1 LLVTDPE
8 IPRPDVLT
16 VASIAVVVYAIAN
29 VAHEGLGHGGACLMV
44 GCTPHLLTSM
54 QFDGDAAALP
64 ALARRFIS
72 AGGSLMNLVV
82 ATLAMLA
89 LRRARAG
96 PATTWFF
103 LWLLATLSLLQATGY
118 LLFSGLGNFG
128 DWAAVVRGLPGG
140 SVLWRGILTV
150 AGGATYWWATS
161 WAMVTL
167 GARLRSSGPA
177 RAAEAYRYTLV
188 AYFAGAGLYL
198 AAGSRDPA
206 GTAVLLI
213 SGVAASL
220 GGAAGLAWGP
230 QLLKNA
236 TVAPTGTLLPPL
248 QRDWR
253 WVAAAAVGG
262 GVFVFVLGS
271 GIRM

>member
-1 LLVTDPE
+1 VTDAE
-8 IPRPDVLT
+8 APRPDVLT
-16 VASIAVVVYAIAN
+16 VACIAVVAYAISN
-29 VAHEGLGHGGACLMV
+29 VVHEGLGHGGACLAV

-54 QFDGDAAALP
+54 QFDGDEAGLP
-64 ALARRFIS
+64 AFAGRLVS

-82 ATLAMLA
+82 AALSMLA
-89 LRRARAG
+89 LRRSRSG
-96 PATTWFF
+96 SATTWFF
-103 LWLLATLSLLQATGY
+103 LWLLSTLSLLQATGY

-140 SVLWRGILTV
+140 SLLWRGILTV
-150 AGGATYWWATS
+150 AGAATYWWATS

-167 GARLRSSGPA
+167 GARLHSSGVA

-236 TVAPTGTLLPPL
+236 TVAPRGAPLPALP
-248 QRDWR
+248 RDWR
-253 WVAAAAVGG
+253 WVAAAAACG